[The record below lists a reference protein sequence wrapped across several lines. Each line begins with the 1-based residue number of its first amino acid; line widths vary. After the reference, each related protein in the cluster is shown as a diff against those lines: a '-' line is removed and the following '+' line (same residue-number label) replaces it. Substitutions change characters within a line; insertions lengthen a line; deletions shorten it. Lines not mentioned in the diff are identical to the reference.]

1 MIENIYVEDSISSN
15 NNVKEIIKKT
25 KAKNI
30 IKCQSYKEVFNL
42 KKQNFVLQ
50 KKNPS
55 MILAQKK
62 KNLVLKTPAKFN
74 IGSKNNYY
82 FSHMLNCIFDCE
94 YCFLQGMYR
103 SANYVVFTNY
113 NSFKN
118 EIKKISELHRNEAVH
133 FFSGYDCDSLALE
146 NITNFAKVFIPY
158 FKKIKNAYL
167 ELRTKSTNIK
177 NILSLEPSDNIILAW
192 SLSPN
197 EISKNYENKTPSLK
211 KKLEVI
217 KKMQELGWKI
227 GLRFDPLIYH
237 NDFNKIYGDFFKTI
251 FCELCSDKIHSI
263 TLGTLRLPKS
273 FLSTIK
279 NLGKA
284 SLFLEHKFEDSLY
297 NYNKID
303 RNKMINFCYKQV
315 VGKVEKRKI
324 FFN

>member
-1 MIENIYVEDSISSN
+1 MIENIYIEHTISN
-15 NNVKEIIKKT
+15 NKIVKDIIKKI

-30 IKCQSYKEVFNL
+30 IKCDSYREIFNL
-42 KKQNFVLQ
+42 KKQNFILQ

-62 KNLVLKTPAKFN
+62 NNLVLKTPAKFN

-82 FSHMLNCIFDCE
+82 FSHMLNCLFDCE

-103 SANYVVFTNY
+103 SANYVIFTNY
-113 NSFKN
+113 HSFKS
-118 EIKKISELHRNEAVH
+118 EIKKISEFHKNEAVH

-146 NITNFAKVFIPY
+146 NITSFAKVFIPY

-177 NILSLEPSDNIILAW
+177 NILAFEPSDNIILAW
-192 SLSPN
+192 SLNPN
-197 EISKNYENKTPSLK
+197 EITKNYENKTPSLK
-211 KKLEVI
+211 KRLEVI
-217 KKMQELGWKI
+217 KKLQKLGWQV

-237 NDFNKIYGDFFKTI
+237 DNFNRIYGDFFKSV
-251 FCELCSDKIHSI
+251 FCELDSDRIHSI

-273 FLSTIK
+273 FFSTLK

-284 SLFLEHKFEDSLY
+284 NLFSKHKFEDKLY
-297 NYNKID
+297 NYKKID
-303 RNKMINFCYKQV
+303 RDKMLSFCYKQILENV
-315 VGKVEKRKI
+315 DKKKV